1 MYGNSWT
8 CQVGWDCGQPD
19 LAGGV
24 PAHSRAMDL
33 VIVRAPSNPN
43 HSEIPAKGPKPHRA
57 GLFYRHE

>member
-1 MYGNSWT
+1 MR
-8 CQVGWDCGQPD
+8 QVGWDRGQPD

-24 PAHSRAMDL
+24 PAHSWAMDR